1 LAKNLKINIKNTQ
14 LAAVLKK
21 NTLSKSKE
29 ESDAACSKP
38 EESLDIRDGEDG
50 GLKSDKKQV
59 RAKKLPS
66 GMTLSPSEKPKIEEE
81 EAEVLS
87 PPILEKEPAPV
98 ETRVEITQTT
108 TTSRVVATPPEKTP
122 EKETAEEIAKK
133 EEIALSAKK
142 RNKKPDAAEAEAEVE
157 SEEEKSK
164 KKGDKKKS
172 THPETVDSQ
181 KGKKGPTSFRRQ
193 AFSRV
198 FDSRNAASRDD
209 DSWQRRRHLKQKGK
223 KAPEPIVRPSEVSVK
238 LPVSVKDLAAI
249 MKLKS
254 SDVIQKLFFQ
264 GIPVTINDFLEDP
277 TIVELIGVEFDC
289 KVTIDTS
296 KEDRLQITESSIQK
310 EVSESKAE
318 DLILR
323 PPVVTIMGHV
333 DHGKTSIID
342 SFRKSNLAAG
352 EAGAIT
358 QHIGAFSCTT
368 KHGGFTVLDTPGH
381 EAFSAIRARGAH
393 VTDII
398 VLVVAGDEGIKP
410 QTEEAINKAQ
420 DANVP
425 IIVAIN
431 KMDKPGFNQD
441 EIYRQLADHNLLPEA
456 WGGEIITV
464 NCSAKTGE
472 GIDHLA
478 EMIALQSDVLEL
490 KANPNI
496 RARGTV
502 LESEMHRGL
511 GSSATLLVQNGTLRI
526 GDPIIFEYE
535 YGRVKTM
542 QDEFGKNVTEAL
554 PSSAVKITGL
564 SGVPGAGNEFIVLG
578 SEREA
583 RKIAEERKTTSAHT
597 LLRKSRGKDIEHLM
611 QQKVDRQQKKLLNII
626 LKADVGGSM
635 EAVKDMILAIP
646 TDKVEINFISAN
658 VGQINE
664 SDIERAEASKALIL
678 GFHTSIESHAETL
691 LKKKKVNI
699 LIENV
704 IYHLVDKVKE
714 HMLALLDKVRKE
726 HQIGSAKVL
735 ATFKSSQLGIIAGCQ
750 VTDGV
755 IKRSHHAKI
764 FRNGE
769 QVWEGSISSLKRHQ
783 DDAKEVKKDL
793 ECGIVFN
800 GFKTAQAGDEVITYE
815 ITYERQEL

>member
-1 LAKNLKINIKNTQ
+1 MAKNLKINIKNTQ

-29 ESDAACSKP
+29 EKDLAASKS
-38 EESLDIRDGEDG
+38 EESLEIQDEEG
-50 GLKSDKKQV
+50 GVKSDKKQV

-66 GMTLSPSEKPKIEEE
+66 GMTQPSTEKPREEE
-81 EAEVLS
+81 VSLPAAPVKEEPVVEAQVEL
-87 PPILEKEPAPV
+87 PPAPPLPVATAPVVEKRIEKV
-98 ETRVEITQTT
+98 ET
-108 TTSRVVATPPEKTP
+108 P
-122 EKETAEEIAKK
+122 AEEAAKK
-133 EEIALSAKK
+133 EELAQAAKK
-142 RNKKPDAAEAEAEVE
+142 RSKKGDTPEAEIVE

-172 THPETVDSQ
+172 PHTEGADAQ
-181 KGKKGPTSFRRQ
+181 KGKKGLTSFRRQ

-198 FDSRNAASRDD
+198 FDSRNLASRDD

-238 LPVSVKDLAAI
+238 LPISVKDLAAI

-264 GIPVTINDFLEDP
+264 GLPVTINDFLEDP

-310 EVSESKAE
+310 EVDESKSE
-318 DLILR
+318 DLISR
-323 PPVVTIMGHV
+323 PPVVTVMGHV

-342 SFRKSNLAAG
+342 CFRKSNLTAG

-358 QHIGAFSCTT
+358 QHIGAFRVAT
-368 KHGGFTVLDTPGH
+368 KHGSFTVLDTPGH

-393 VTDII
+393 VTDIV

-410 QTEEAINKAQ
+410 QTEEAINKAKE
-420 DANVP
+420 ANVP

-431 KMDKPGFNQD
+431 KKDKPGFNQE
-441 EIYRQLADHNLLPEA
+441 EIYRQLADRSLLPEA
-456 WGGEIITV
+456 WGGEVITV

-472 GIDHLA
+472 GIDQLA

-490 KANPNI
+490 KANPSI

-502 LESEMHRGL
+502 LESELHRGL
-511 GSSATLLVQNGTLRI
+511 GSSATLLIQNGTLRI
-526 GDPIIFEYE
+526 GDAIIFEYE

-542 QDEFGKNVTEAL
+542 QDEFGKNVTEAP
-554 PSSAVKITGL
+554 PSAAVKVTGL
-564 SGVPGAGNEFIVLG
+564 SGVPGAGNEFIVMP

-611 QQKVDRQQKKLLNII
+611 QQKVERQQKKLLNII
-626 LKADVGGSM
+626 LKADVGGSL

-646 TDKVEINFISAN
+646 TDKVEINFISTN
-658 VGQINE
+658 VGQISE

-678 GFHTSIESHAETL
+678 GFHTSIESHAESL
-691 LKKKKVNI
+691 LKKKKVLI

-714 HMLALLDKVRKE
+714 HMLTLLDKVRKE
-726 HQIGSAKVL
+726 HQVGSAKVL

-750 VTDGV
+750 VTDGL

-764 FRNGE
+764 FRDGALL
-769 QVWEGSISSLKRHQ
+769 WEGSISSLKRHQ

-793 ECGIVFN
+793 ECGMVFD
-800 GFKTAQAGDEVITYE
+800 GFKTAQAGDEIQTFE
-815 ITYERQEL
+815 ISYERQEL